1 MKNRRR
7 KKSRFTETWRRLKKN
22 RLAMVGLAIIIFLI
36 LSAVLAPILAPYD
49 PAAQD
54 LMNSLQYPGS
64 SHWMGSDN
72 YGRDIFSRI
81 IYGGRISLLVAT
93 MSVAIG
99 LVLGGLLGSTAAF
112 FGGVYENI
120 IMRAMDILLAIPPFL
135 LAISISASIGSGV
148 MNTAIAI
155 GIATCPSFARV
166 IRASIL
172 SLREEEYVEAAILC
186 GLSKFKIIL
195 KHLIPNSMAPI
206 IVQATLRI
214 GDAIL
219 SIASL
224 SFIGLGV
231 QPPTPEW
238 GSMLNYGREFIR
250 TFWPIC
256 TFPGVAIVITM
267 IAFNVL
273 GDGLRD
279 ALDPRLKQ

>member
-1 MKNRRR
+1 MV
-7 KKSRFTETWRRLKKN
+7 KKRSQFHEVWRRLRKN
-22 RLAMVGLAIIIFLI
+22 KLAMAGLVLIILLAIC
-36 LSAVLAPILAPYD
+36 AAAAPIIAPFD
-49 PAAQD
+49 PAEQD
-54 LMNSLQYPGS
+54 LTQSLVMPCKEHLLGT
-64 SHWMGSDN
+64 DN
-72 YGRDIFSRI
+72 YGRDLLSRI
-81 IYGGRISLLVAT
+81 IYGGRISMVVAFL
-93 MSVAIG
+93 SVLIG

-112 FGGVYENI
+112 FGGIYENVV
-120 IMRAMDILLAIPPFL
+120 MRLMDILLAIPPFL

-148 MNTAIAI
+148 VNTAVAI

-166 IRASIL
+166 IRASVL
-172 SLREEEYVEAAILC
+172 SLKQEEYIEAAMLC
-186 GLSKFKIIL
+186 GLSRFKIIL
-195 KHLIPNSMAPI
+195 KHLIPNSVAPI

-250 TFWPIC
+250 SFWPIC
-256 TFPGVAIVITM
+256 TFPGIAIVLTM

>member
-1 MKNRRR
+1 ML
-7 KKSRFTETWRRLKKN
+7 KKRSQFREVWRRLRKN
-22 RLAMVGLAIIIFLI
+22 KLAMAGLVLIVLLAIC
-36 LSAVLAPILAPYD
+36 AAAAPIIAPFD
-49 PAAQD
+49 PAEQD
-54 LMNSLQYPGS
+54 LTQALVMPCKAHPLGT
-64 SHWMGSDN
+64 DN
-72 YGRDIFSRI
+72 YGRDILSRI
-81 IYGGRISLLVAT
+81 IYGGRISMVVAFL
-93 MSVAIG
+93 SVLIG

-112 FGGVYENI
+112 FGGIYENVV
-120 IMRAMDILLAIPPFL
+120 MRLMDILLAIPPFL

-148 MNTAIAI
+148 VNTAVAI

-166 IRASIL
+166 IRASVL
-172 SLREEEYVEAAILC
+172 SLKQEEYIEAATLC
-186 GLSKFKIIL
+186 GLSRFKIIL
-195 KHLIPNSMAPI
+195 KHLIPNSVAPI

-231 QPPTPEW
+231 QLPTPEW

-250 TFWPIC
+250 SFWPIC
-256 TFPGVAIVITM
+256 TFPGIAIVLTM

>member
-1 MKNRRR
+1 MAKYK
-7 KKSRFTETWRRLKKN
+7 KKSQFYEVWRRLKKN
-22 RLAMVGLAIIIFLI
+22 KLAMCGLAIIVI
-36 LSAVLAPILAPYD
+36 LAICAVAAPLLAPYD
-49 PAAQD
+49 PAEQD
-54 LMNSLQYPGS
+54 LTKSLLMPCAEHPLGT
-64 SHWMGSDN
+64 DN
-72 YGRDIFSRI
+72 YGRDILSRI
-81 IYGGRISLLVAT
+81 IYGGRISMVVAIL
-93 MSVAIG
+93 SVLIG

-120 IMRAMDILLAIPPFL
+120 IMRLMDILLAIPPFL

-148 MNTAIAI
+148 INTAVAI

-166 IRASIL
+166 IRASVL
-172 SLREEEYVEAAILC
+172 SLKQEEYIEAATLC
-186 GLSKFKIIL
+186 GLSRFKIII

-256 TFPGVAIVITM
+256 TFPGIAIVITM